1 MNVNLAVFHVGIRA
15 LKRINPLVG
24 IDMTAQFKKFF
35 LALVTL
41 ALGAMSSGA
50 MAQVVSLGGNGYS
63 YTSGGVTT
71 NYDLT
76 TISGYSGNAAYF
88 TATPSALGFMP
99 WWGNSLAAY
108 QFSAK
113 ASGLFAF
120 STAYPIQ
127 AYSGGGYGIYPS
139 SSTFVVATVA
149 SAAAPEIDGALIPQV
164 GLLLAGLFIIL
175 GRRKE
180 STEPILAA

>member
-1 MNVNLAVFHVGIRA
+1 
-15 LKRINPLVG
+15 
-24 IDMTAQFKKFF
+24 MTATFKKFF
-35 LALVTL
+35 LALVTV

-99 WWGNSLAAY
+99 WWGNAGAAY

-120 STAYPIQ
+120 SKEYPIQ
-127 AYSGGGYGIYPS
+127 AFSEGNYNVYPS

-149 SAAAPEIDGALIPQV
+149 SAAVPEIDGALIPQV

-180 STEPILAA
+180 TTEPMLAV